1 MILRFLLLSQPL
13 FAMSF
18 FSAILSGSLTADI
31 VDIIKT
37 EVAPAKNDLTILDA
51 FHQNTSENSS
61 ALTFAMLDECLKH
74 PLSSHE
80 SGETVKV
87 K

>member
-1 MILRFLLLSQPL
+1 MHSQAL

-18 FSAILSGSLTADI
+18 FPAILGGSLTADI
-31 VDIIKT
+31 VDIKT
-37 EVAPAKNDLTILDA
+37 EVAPAKDYLIILDV
-51 FHQNTSENSS
+51 FHQNTSQNSS
-61 ALTFAMLDECLKH
+61 VLTFVILDECLKH

-80 SGETVKV
+80 SGETAKV